1 MSGGE
6 GRLGDRGLHGIP
18 ASPGIAIGKL
28 QVLERDDLK
37 IPEKTLEQ
45 AEVKEE
51 IERFRQA
58 VASAREDISLTRTT
72 LALELGEEQAKIFDA
87 HLMILDDETVVEKT
101 VKDIAA
107 EKRNAE
113 FLFSR
118 NVAAMVDSFER
129 INDTYLRDRA
139 ADVRDVR
146 RRVLRVLMRGVRPS
160 LTDQRDPVVIVAH
173 DLSPS
178 DTAVMDKNI
187 VLGFATDLG
196 GGTSHSAVMA
206 RSRGI
211 PAVVGLKTV
220 TQSARTG
227 DQAVIDGNEG
237 IVEINPDEKRLRYY
251 EKRKSQFEDF
261 ERGMDQLRD
270 LPAETLDGRSI
281 DLSANI
287 EMPEEVE
294 QAKERGACGVGL
306 FRTEFFYMR
315 RGRLPSEEEQFEAYR
330 QVAEATAPEAVIIRT
345 LDVGGDKFAAYL
357 GTARETNPFLGRR
370 GIRFSLEKQDIF
382 KCQIRA
388 IFRASAFGN
397 IKVMFPMVSSLDE
410 LRAANAVCDEVQS
423 ELRKE
428 GISYDERMEVGIMVE
443 TPSAVLISDAL
454 AREADFFSVGS
465 NDLIQYTLAVDR
477 GNVLLAH
484 LYEPFHPGVLR
495 LLKRAVDV
503 AHDNKIWIGLCGEMA
518 GDPLG
523 AVLLVGLGFDELST
537 SVYRVPE
544 IKTVIRSVTY
554 SDARDI
560 MDECMRLSTA
570 SEVKSLLMR
579 KLKRKLPKPVL
590 SFGGRQS
597 R

>member
-1 MSGGE
+1 
-6 GRLGDRGLHGIP
+6 
-18 ASPGIAIGKL
+18 
-28 QVLERDDLK
+28 
-37 IPEKTLEQ
+37 
-45 AEVKEE
+45 
-51 IERFRQA
+51 
-58 VASAREDISLTRTT
+58 
-72 LALELGEEQAKIFDA
+72 
-87 HLMILDDETVVEKT
+87 
-101 VKDIAA
+101 
-107 EKRNAE
+107 
-113 FLFSR
+113 
-118 NVAAMVDSFER
+118 
-129 INDTYLRDRA
+129 
-139 ADVRDVR
+139 
-146 RRVLRVLMRGVRPS
+146 
-160 LTDQRDPVVIVAH
+160 
-173 DLSPS
+173 
-178 DTAVMDKNI
+178 MDKNI

-211 PAVVGLKTV
+211 PAVVGLQGI

-237 IVEINPDEKRLRYY
+237 IVEINPDEKKLRYY

-261 ERGMDQLRD
+261 ERSLDQLRD

-287 EMPEEVE
+287 EMPGEEE
-294 QAKERGACGVGL
+294 QAKDRGASGIGL

-330 QVAEATAPEAVIIRT
+330 QVAEAMAPDAVIIRT

-357 GTARETNPFLGRR
+357 GTSKETNPFLGRR

-397 IKVMFPMVSSLDE
+397 VKMMFPMVSSLDE
-410 LRAANAVCDEVQS
+410 LRAANVVCDEVQT

-428 GISYDERMEVGIMVE
+428 GIAYDDRLEVGVMVE
-443 TPSAVLISDAL
+443 TPSAVLISDVL
-454 AREADFFSVGS
+454 AKEADFFSVGS

-477 GNVLLAH
+477 GNVRLAH

-495 LLKRAVDV
+495 LIKRSVDV
-503 AHDNKIWIGLCGEMA
+503 AHDNRIWIGLCGEMA
-518 GDPLG
+518 GDPLA
-523 AVLLVGLGFDELST
+523 AVLLVGLGLDELST
-537 SVYRVPE
+537 SIYRVPE

-560 MDECMRLSTA
+560 VDECLRLPTA

-579 KLKRKLPKPVL
+579 RLKRKLPKPML
-590 SFGGRQS
+590 SFGGTQS